1 MDLEVRDKGY
11 EMWTFRRV
19 HWEKLEADPN
29 ACPHRT
35 DVRVRLSFPTATTRD
50 HLKVEEGRQM
60 MDLEVR
66 DKDTKMWTF
75 RLYTGKNEGHPKPVL
90 SKGWVEFV
98 KRNTKQR
105 VGGA

>member
-1 MDLEVRDKGY
+1 MQAINCCQID
-11 EMWTFRRV
+11 
-19 HWEKLEADPN
+19 N
-29 ACPHRT
+29 RT
-35 DVRVRLSFPTATTRD
+35 DVRVRLSFPTATTRE

-66 DKDTKMWTF
+66 DKDTKVWTF
-75 RLYTGKNEGHPKPVL
+75 RLYTRKNEGHPKPVL

-98 KRNTKQR
+98 KCNKKQR